1 MMIIRAALA
10 VVLALAAPL
19 AAEAQQPTKI
29 ARIGYLTTADVS
41 TIPHHLREAFLQGL
55 RDLGYVEG
63 RNLVIEYRSAEG
75 KVERLP
81 ALAAELVAL
90 KVDVILAPAPAHALA
105 AMQATRTI
113 PIVFVNA
120 ADPVANGLVTS
131 LARPGGNVTGVS
143 TIGRD
148 LVGKCLEQLP
158 RPSQESVGSPSSGI
172 QVIPQTRKRTR

>member
-1 MMIIRAALA
+1 MIIRAALA
-10 VVLALAAPL
+10 VVLALLAAPL

-63 RNLVIEYRSAEG
+63 RNLVIE
-75 KVERLP
+75 RLP

-90 KVDVILAPAPAHALA
+90 KVDVILAPASVHVLP

-113 PIVFVNA
+113 PLVFVNA

-131 LARPGGNVTGVS
+131 QARPGGNVTGVS
-143 TIGRD
+143 TLGRD

-158 RPSQESVGSPSSGI
+158 QAVPGVSRVAVLWNPGE
-172 QVIPQTRKRTR
+172 R